1 MTSPQEHPSTYF
13 VQDRSNEEELM
24 RLQLQ
29 DQMLTTGMGG
39 VLSEQPD
46 PTSFKRVLD
55 VGCGT
60 GGWLIETA
68 KAYPTIKRLVG
79 VDISRRVVLY
89 AREQAER
96 AGVAD
101 RVEFHVMDALRL
113 LEFPAGYFDLVNQRL
128 AVSFLRT
135 WDWPK
140 LLSEYRR
147 VTRPSGLMRL
157 GGVIRVTE
165 GYTMTCN
172 SPALTRLWD
181 LFLQASYRAGHLFT
195 PDGDG
200 VINKLEW
207 LLKQYADLKQVQTCD
222 RTLEY
227 RAGTK
232 ECQSHFED
240 IRIAFRVLEPFLR
253 KWTRLPDDYHET
265 YKQALLEMQQPDF
278 VSTWHFPT
286 IWGNKE

>member
-1 MTSPQEHPSTYF
+1 MASPQELPNTYF

-46 PTSFKRVLD
+46 PTIFKSVLD

-79 VDISRRVVLY
+79 VDISRRVALY

-113 LEFPAGYFDLVNQRL
+113 LEFPNDSFDLVNERFDD
-128 AVSFLRT
+128 SFLRI

-140 LLSEYRR
+140 FLRECLR
-147 VTRPSGLMRL
+147 VARP
-157 GGVIRVTE
+157 GGIIRATE
-165 GYTMTCN
+165 CDFPENN
-172 SPALTRLWD
+172 SPAVNCFCD
-181 LFLQASYRAGHLFT
+181 LLLEAFYRSGHFFTLDRCSVIGQLAS
-195 PDGDG
+195 
-200 VINKLEW
+200 
-207 LLKQYADLKQVQTCD
+207 LLKRYGVRNVQT
-222 RTLEY
+222 RSHRLEY
-227 RAGTK
+227 RAGTV
-232 ECQSHFED
+232 EWQSFYED
-240 IRIAFRVLEPFLR
+240 VKHGFNTLRPFLS
-253 KWTRLPDDYHET
+253 KWSRVPADYEKI
-265 YKQALLEMQQPDF
+265 YQQALQEMQQPDF
-278 VSTWHFPT
+278 VAVWTLLT
-286 IWGNKE
+286 AWGNKE